1 MNDQTHGNV
10 GFDGATVGTS
20 HFVFQRNDKLLIQAH
35 IGFAYFA
42 LLIGALAGV
51 LQTLQRTGVI
61 TLPSALGYYQL
72 LTLHG
77 VSLALVFTTF
87 FIIGFLYSG
96 MAKTTGGRLC
106 SGERGWGWT
115 GYGLMLGGTLLA
127 LYPIITNDASVL
139 YTFYAPLKASPL
151 FYIGLAAL
159 VVGSWSSSIA
169 IFSAFRRWRKAHPG
183 ESSPLF
189 AYMSV
194 ATMILWDICSLGV
207 AIEVVVQLIPWS
219 LGWVERVDVT
229 LSRTLFWYFGH
240 ALVYFWLLP
249 AYIYWYVNVPR
260 LIRGR
265 IFSNSL
271 PRLTFILFILYSI
284 PVGLHHQLNEPGV
297 SSIWKFVQVVLTFF
311 VVIPSFLTAFSLLA
325 TFELAGRSQGGKG
338 LLGWLTKLPY
348 KDVRFL
354 APFLGMV
361 MFVPAGIGGIINAS
375 YQINQVVHN
384 TLWVT
389 GHFHLTLATSVILT
403 FFGISY
409 MLIPILSGRT
419 LTRKANNLGIVQ
431 AFTWAIGMLF
441 MSGGMHIVGLLGEP
455 RRISY
460 TTYGDAPITQD
471 WEIYRQFMALGGG
484 ILFTGIVLFL
494 IIVLYLWF
502 YAPKAEQPVEYP
514 IGEVIDD
521 QKKPPYFLERWS
533 LWIGVAVGLILLAYT
548 VPFIQMFIH
557 PASGAL
563 PMRTW

>member
-1 MNDQTHGNV
+1 MSDLQTT
-10 GFDGATVGTS
+10 GFGGATVGKS
-20 HFVFQRNDKLLIQAH
+20 DFRFQRNDQLLIQAH
-35 IGFAYFA
+35 IGFAYLA
-42 LLIGALAGV
+42 LLLGAVAGV

-87 FIIGFLYSG
+87 FIIGFLFSG
-96 MAKTTGGRLC
+96 VAKTTGGELRPR
-106 SGERGWGWT
+106 ERAWGWT
-115 GYGLMLGGTLLA
+115 GFVLMAAGTVLA
-127 LYPIITNDASVL
+127 LIPILTNDASVL

-151 FYIGLAAL
+151 FYFGLTAV
-159 VVGSWSSSIA
+159 VVGSWSSSVTV
-169 IFSAFRRWRKAHPG
+169 FSAFRRWRRAHPG

-189 AYMSV
+189 AYMAV
-194 ATMILWDICSLGV
+194 ATMILWVICTLGV
-207 AIEVVVQLIPWS
+207 AIEMLFQLIPWS
-219 LGWVERVDVT
+219 MGWTERVDVS

-249 AYIYWYVNVPR
+249 AYIYWYVNIPR
-260 LIRGR
+260 LVKGH

-284 PVGLHHQLNEPGV
+284 PVGLHHQFNEPGIDSV
-297 SSIWKFVQVVLTFF
+297 WKFVQTVLTFF

-338 LLGWLTKLPY
+338 LLGWFTKLPY

-354 APFLGMV
+354 APFLGMIL
-361 MFVPAGIGGIINAS
+361 FVPAGIGGIINAS
-375 YQINQVVHN
+375 YQLNQVVHN

-389 GHFHLTLATSVILT
+389 GHFHLTLASSVVLT

-409 MLIPILSGRT
+409 MLIPVLRGRT
-419 LTRKANNLGIVQ
+419 LTRAMNHLGIVQ
-431 AFTWAIGMLF
+431 AFTWVIGMAL
-441 MSGGMHIVGLLGEP
+441 MSGGMHAVGLLGEP

-460 TTYGDAPITQD
+460 TTYGDHPVAQMWIP
-471 WEIYRQFMALGGG
+471 YRQAMALGGG

-494 IIVLYLWF
+494 IIATYLWF
-502 YAPKAEQPVEYP
+502 FAPKTETPNEYP
-514 IGEVIDD
+514 IGEVTPD
-521 QKKPPYFLERWS
+521 QPKPPFFLERWS
-533 LWIGVAVGLILLAYT
+533 IWIGVAVGLILFAYT
-548 VPFIQMFIH
+548 MPFVQLFIH
-557 PASGAL
+557 PAPGAL